1 MRAILVRAV
10 VFSIG
15 VFAFWLAYLLEEVSR
30 MVADG
35 DKLYG
40 TPVLDAFQHAGDL
53 ALSSGIGVFLGLA
66 AARRATPLLRVW
78 LTGPAGVLFGFL
90 IEPVVNTF
98 RTGGLPV
105 FRTLFGF
112 LLTVAIAAAIF
123 AWLCAQSVQLLRHYS
138 PAIRN
143 EYHRIKSNRLEMTS
157 FVLALS
163 PWLLAPLQVLGVPG
177 FG

>member
-15 VFAFWLAYLLEEVSR
+15 VFAFWLAYFLEDISR

-35 DKLYG
+35 HKLYG
-40 TPVLDAFQHAGDL
+40 TPVLDAFQHAGAL
-53 ALSSGIGVFLGLA
+53 ALSSGIGACLGLA

-78 LTGPAGVLFGFL
+78 LTIPAGVLFGFL
-90 IEPVVNTF
+90 TEPVLDT
-98 RTGGLPV
+98 

-123 AWLCAQSVQLLRHYS
+123 AWLCAQSVQLLRHYF

-163 PWLLAPLQVLGVPG
+163 PWLLGPLQVLGTPG